1 MPTSLA
7 HTQRGPQNP
16 KFYLCPL
23 LVGIPPSL
31 PCAFAVAAQSL
42 SLGKRKENGKRLC
55 LVTWY
60 NLDISVYESRSRRRN
75 REDKVGEAYGLPAQI
90 AYSQLSVLAP
100 I

>member
-1 MPTSLA
+1 MLISFA

-23 LVGIPPSL
+23 LVGLPPSTVHLRL
-31 PCAFAVAAQSL
+31 PLNFHLWSKEKKK
-42 SLGKRKENGKRLC
+42 GKWLC

-60 NLDISVYESRSRRRN
+60 NLGISVYESRRRRRN
-75 REDKVGEAYGLPAQI
+75 REDKVGEAYGSPAQI

-100 I
+100 V